1 MGISGIDWMGR
12 VPESGTHTVTT
23 AEAGAGSVA
32 INIGSGVAAIA
43 RVLRSGSDATAD
55 AAVSIA
61 AGVLTIA
68 DGSTTYNTTAGDVI
82 RYIVF

>member
-12 VPESGTHTVTT
+12 VPESGTHTVTA
-23 AEAGAGSVA
+23 AEASADKA
-32 INIGSGVAAIA
+32 EINIGSGVAAIA
-43 RVLRSGSDATAD
+43 RVLRSGSDVTTA

-68 DGSTTYNTTAGDVI
+68 DGSTYNTTAGDVI